1 MPRLVVRDFGPIT
14 DVDFVLKPI
23 TVFIGPQSSGKST
36 LAKIIS
42 FCSWL
47 EKDIVC
53 RQSTSHINLDFIKE
67 QLLEFHKMS
76 NYIKE
81 SSYISYT
88 SDIIDFTC
96 DFNSVSV
103 STTSELRV
111 AKNGKI
117 AYIPSER
124 NVINLPGIQSLPF
137 KRNNIRSFIFEWF
150 RSHNVYT
157 KENGVDLIGLNARY
171 YYDDSSKLDVIEMDD
186 EAVIPMDEASSGL
199 QSLAPFYVYLK
210 YITEWVFNNQM
221 DISFEKREILEKS
234 IALRYADYVLKESHN
249 VSVEEYTEMAE
260 KEYFKKIISDFYA
273 NVQDLKSRTG
283 NDDSEDAM
291 VLKPYIDI
299 DDSLMKPHYAKII
312 IEEPEQNLYT
322 ETQSKLVRGIF
333 KLINQDR
340 DYLVMTTHSPYVLST
355 LNNLIYA
362 HNVGQN
368 HYEEVD
374 SVVSSDV
381 WVDYDKVGAYHINHG
396 ILHSMMDDELR
407 QLKAEMIDGISTE
420 LNLEYDR
427 LFDIEG

>member
-1 MPRLVVRDFGPIT
+1 MPRLVVRDFGPIKF
-14 DVDFVLKPI
+14 VDFLLKPI

-53 RQSTSHINLDFIKE
+53 RQSASHIDMDFIKE

-76 NYIKE
+76 NYIK
-81 SSYISYT
+81 SHSYISYT
-88 SDIIDFTC
+88 SDLIEFSC
-96 DFNSVSV
+96 DFNTVSI
-103 STTSELRV
+103 STTSGLRD

-124 NVINLPGIQSLPF
+124 NVINLPGIQSLPL

-150 RSHNVYT
+150 RSHSVYN
-157 KENGVDLIGLNARY
+157 KENGVDLIGLNAKY
-171 YYDDSSKLDVIEMDD
+171 FYDDSLKLDVIEMEDGS
-186 EAVIPMDEASSGL
+186 VIPMEDVSSGL
-199 QSLAPFYVYLK
+199 QSLAPLYVYLK
-210 YITEWVFNNQM
+210 YVTEWVFNNEM
-221 DISFEKREILEKS
+221 DISFEKREILERS
-234 IALRYADYVLKESHN
+234 IALRYANLVLNESHN
-249 VSVEEYTEMAE
+249 VSVEDYAEIAE
-260 KEYFKKIISDFYA
+260 KEYFKKIISDFYT
-273 NVQDLKSRTG
+273 NIQEIKSRSDIG
-283 NDDSEDAM
+283 NAEDAK

-333 KLINQDR
+333 KLVNQDR
-340 DYLVMTTHSPYVLST
+340 DSLVITTHSPYVLST

-368 HYEEVD
+368 HYDEVN
-374 SVVSSDV
+374 SIISSDV
-381 WVDYDKVGAYHINHG
+381 WVDYAKVCAYHIKDG

-407 QLKAEMIDGISTE
+407 QLKAEMIDGVSTD

-427 LFDIEG
+427 IFDIEG

>member
-1 MPRLVVRDFGPIT
+1 MPRIVVRDFGPIKN
-14 DVDFVLKPI
+14 VDLVLKPI

-53 RQSTSHINLDFIKE
+53 RQSTAHVNLDFVKE
-67 QLLEFHKMS
+67 QLLEFHKMN
-76 NYIKE
+76 NYTRN

-88 SDIIDFTC
+88 SDIIDFIC
-96 DFNSVSV
+96 DFKAVSV
-103 STTSELRV
+103 SNTPEMRG
-111 AKNGKI
+111 AYNGKI

-150 RSHNVYT
+150 RSHSVYN

-171 YYDDSSKLDVIEMDD
+171 FYDDSLKLDVIEMEDGS
-186 EAVIPMDEASSGL
+186 VIPMEDVSSGL
-199 QSLAPFYVYLK
+199 QSLVPLYVYLK
-210 YITEWVFNNQM
+210 YVTEWVFNNDI
-221 DISFEKREILEKS
+221 DISFEKREILERS
-234 IALRYADYVLKESHN
+234 IALRYADLVLKESQN
-249 VSVEEYTEMAE
+249 VTDEEYRQMAE
-260 KEYFKKIISDFYA
+260 KENYRKIISDFYT
-273 NVQDLKSRTG
+273 NVQEIKSRSDID
-283 NDDSEDAM
+283 NAEDAK

-299 DDSLMKPHYAKII
+299 DNSLMKLHYVKVI

-340 DYLVMTTHSPYVLST
+340 DSLVMTTHSPYVLST

-362 HNVGQN
+362 HKVAQN
-368 HYEEVD
+368 HHDEVE
-374 SVVSSDV
+374 SLIASDI
-381 WVDYDKVGAYHINHG
+381 WVDYDKVGAYYLKDG
-396 ILHSMMDDELR
+396 VLHSMMDDELR
-407 QLKAEMIDGISTE
+407 QLKAEMIDGISTD
-420 LNLEYDR
+420 LNCEYDR